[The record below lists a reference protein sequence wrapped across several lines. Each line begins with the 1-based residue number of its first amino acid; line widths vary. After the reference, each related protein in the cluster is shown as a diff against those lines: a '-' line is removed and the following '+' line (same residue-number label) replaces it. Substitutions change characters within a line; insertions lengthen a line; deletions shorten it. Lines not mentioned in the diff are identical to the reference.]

1 MMEESK
7 YKISCADII
16 HKMTELTLLDDVVRN
31 VEDKKQTSRS
41 SYRVN
46 FDKNRYVKVFIENTV
61 RSCDK
66 NILLKFG
73 NNLEQGM
80 YCNCF

>member
-1 MMEESK
+1 MEESK

-41 SYRVN
+41 SFREN

-80 YCNCF
+80 YCKCF